1 MGPLLLHIVKERKL
15 MKMENLYD
23 ILGVK
28 KDASDQEIKSAY
40 RKLAKKYHPDLN
52 KTPEA
57 EEKFKQ
63 INDAYSVLS
72 DKQKRSN
79 YDNFGDPN
87 GAPFGGNADSQGFGG
102 FGGFED
108 LFNNIFGNG
117 GRRNRAN
124 SNQPQ
129 KGRDLQ
135 GQIKI
140 KFDEAVHGCKKE
152 ISFSV
157 REKCTICDGTGSADK
172 TYESCPKCNGLGVVR
187 KTTQTPF
194 GIQTV
199 ESQCNECRGTGKK
212 IKKPCKQCSGT
223 GKVMKKKTISVNIP
237 AGINMGNVIPLR
249 GQGEAGINGGPNG
262 DVYITVYV
270 EPSKIFERNGAD
282 VYSTIEIDSFDS
294 LLGCKKVIKD
304 LDNKDVEV
312 NIAAGIQNDS
322 TITRLNQG
330 IKYVNDPNRKGNHYI
345 KIKIKTSKLNDRQ
358 KEELRKIKDIK

>member
-1 MGPLLLHIVKERKL
+1 
-15 MKMENLYD
+15 MENLYE

-40 RKLAKKYHPDLN
+40 RKLAKKYHPDVN

-87 GAPFGGNADSQGFGG
+87 GSPFGDAGGQGFGG

-108 LFNNIFGNG
+108 IFSNIFGG

-129 KGRDLQ
+129 KGRDIQ

-152 ISFSV
+152 ISFSI
-157 REKCTICDGTGSADK
+157 RENCDICDGTGSADK
-172 TYESCPKCNGLGVVR
+172 TYESCPKCNGLGVIR
-187 KTTQTPF
+187 KTVQTPF
-194 GIQTV
+194 GILT
-199 ESQCNECRGTGKK
+199 SGCQCSGCIGSGKK
-212 IKKPCKQCSGT
+212 IKKPCKQCNGT

-270 EPSKIFERNGAD
+270 EPSKVFERNGAD

-304 LDNKDVEV
+304 LDNNDVEV
-312 NIAAGIQNDS
+312 NIAAGIENNS

-330 IKYVNDPNRKGNHYI
+330 IKYVNDPNRKGNHYV
-345 KIKIKTSKLNDRQ
+345 KIKIKTSKLNDKQ
-358 KEELRKIKDIK
+358 KEELRKIRDIS

>member
-1 MGPLLLHIVKERKL
+1 
-15 MKMENLYD
+15 MENLYE

-40 RKLAKKYHPDLN
+40 RKLAKKYHPDVN

-87 GAPFGGNADSQGFGG
+87 GSPFGGADGQGFGG

-108 LFNNIFGNG
+108 IFSNIFGG

-129 KGRDLQ
+129 KGRDIQ

-152 ISFSV
+152 ISFSI
-157 REKCTICDGTGSADK
+157 RENCDICDGTGSADK
-172 TYESCPKCNGLGVVR
+172 AYESCPKCNGLGVIR
-187 KTTQTPF
+187 KTVQTPF
-194 GIQTV
+194 GIQTS
-199 ESQCNECRGTGKK
+199 ECQCSECRGSGKK
-212 IKKPCKQCSGT
+212 IKKPCKQCNGT

-270 EPSKIFERNGAD
+270 EPSKVFERNGAD
-282 VYSTIEIDSFDS
+282 VYSTI
-294 LLGCKKVIKD
+294 
-304 LDNKDVEV
+304 
-312 NIAAGIQNDS
+312 
-322 TITRLNQG
+322 
-330 IKYVNDPNRKGNHYI
+330 
-345 KIKIKTSKLNDRQ
+345 
-358 KEELRKIKDIK
+358 